1 MTSVIAFI
9 IVIAICVI
17 FHEGGHFLAAVWR
30 NVLVHEFSFGMGTL
44 LFKRQ
49 RGETQWSVRAL
60 PIGGFVKLDG
70 EDAAEDDEPKP
81 DGYDPSRALNNKKPW
96 ERFVIIAAGAS
107 VNLVLAWLL
116 TAIYLVGFG
125 VWNLESPV
133 LGKIMDDTPAQSAGL
148 VEGDNIISI
157 NGKKL
162 SKWSDIRENI
172 QAKDVTSDSF
182 TVVYER
188 GGKQT
193 GITVDIP
200 FDKKHGGRLLGVQP
214 SRVRYPLAQALWR
227 GFSYSWQG
235 SVLML
240 KSLWMMATGQ
250 MKADVGGPVAIAVMS
265 GDALRDGFWTFIAF
279 LGMMNLNLGL
289 LNLLPFPAL
298 DGGRL
303 VFVLIEMTAGR
314 KVPEQYET
322 KIHYFGM
329 IFLLA
334 LIIIVTIKDIM
345 RFF

>member
-1 MTSVIAFI
+1 MTSVIAFV

-30 NVLVHEFSFGMGTL
+30 NVLVHEFSFGMGAP
-44 LFKRQ
+44 LFTRK

-70 EDAAEDDEPKP
+70 EDPSEDDEPKP
-81 DGYDPSRALNNKKPW
+81 EGYDPSRALNNKRPW
-96 ERFVIIAAGAS
+96 ERFVIIAAGAT

-116 TAIYLVGFG
+116 AAAYLTGYG
-125 VWNLESPV
+125 VYDLEKPV
-133 LGKIMDDTPAQSAGL
+133 LGNIMDGTPAQSAGL
-148 VEGDNIISI
+148 QNGDSVVSI
-157 NGKKL
+157 NGNKL
-162 SKWSDIRENI
+162 TQWSDIRKNI
-172 QAKDVTSDSF
+172 QDKNAAGDRF
-182 TVVYER
+182 TIVYER
-188 GGKQT
+188 GGERNT
-193 GITVDIP
+193 ITLDIP
-200 FDKKHGGRLLGVQP
+200 VDKKHGGRLLGVQP
-214 SRVRYPLAQALWR
+214 SRVRYPIGEALGR

-235 SVLML
+235 SVMML
-240 KSLWMMATGQ
+240 KSLWMMVTGQ

-265 GDALRDGFWTFIAF
+265 GDAFREGFWTFIAF

-303 VFVLIEMTAGR
+303 VFVLIEMVTRR
-314 KVPEQYET
+314 KVPEKYET

-329 IFLLA
+329 VFLIA
-334 LIIIVTIKDIM
+334 LIILVTVKDIL